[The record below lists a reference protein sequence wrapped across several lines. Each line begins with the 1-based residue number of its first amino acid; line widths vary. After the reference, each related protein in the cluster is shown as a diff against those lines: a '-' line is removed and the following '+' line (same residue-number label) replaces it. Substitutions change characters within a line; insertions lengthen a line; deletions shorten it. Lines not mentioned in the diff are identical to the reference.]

1 MNKDIVSF
9 KGTEVAIGGSK
20 WRVRWAI
27 HQAEVVGERVIV
39 LYDNMAGPRHEH
51 FPNLEAFTL
60 DGKSL
65 WLAEHPIKTAAD
77 SYVSFSV
84 GSDLSA
90 IAANSFACFKCR
102 IETATGKLIEAE
114 FTK

>member
-1 MNKDIVSF
+1 MNKDTVSF
-9 KGTEVAIGGSK
+9 KGTEVATGDSK

-27 HQAEVVGERVIV
+27 QQAAVIGERVIV

-51 FPNLEAFTL
+51 FPNLEAFTP

-65 WLAEHPIKTAAD
+65 WVAEHPIKTATD

-84 GSDLSA
+84 GSDPSV
-90 IAANSFACFKCR
+90 ISANSFACFKCR